1 MTDRPRRTITVTTLA
16 RSSGLAITGISYL
29 LISRILGPAGF
40 GEFTVL
46 VTIATV
52 ATQLGHLS
60 LQYAQT
66 YLWGTSSNR
75 GTLVGTAEV
84 LSLVSGTLSGAS
96 AWVVVYL
103 AGGRLVPVPGLW
115 VLAMAVATVP
125 FAVVVTNLSN
135 LVILG
140 DQINRF
146 NVAYALGA
154 GCQLVAVSALALS
167 GHLSVQSAL
176 ATWVGSEIVP
186 ALVLLHAFP
195 LPHLN
200 FSMTLAKRT
209 LSIALRYHLGVVFL
223 FMLLRADILILN
235 GMVGAVQ
242 VGRYSLAV
250 AVAELTYLTADAIAQ
265 VMLPRQ
271 TDSSIEVSAQ
281 LTARLVR
288 ASAVVG
294 LVSSAG
300 ILLASELIVPLVF
313 GQKYNGVL
321 EPLGVLMP
329 GIVALATV
337 RAASGF
343 LIRLNQPVI
352 FSITASGCM
361 VLNVALNFAL
371 IPQLGIVGSAL
382 ASTVAYVALAAC
394 YVTWISRAASI
405 GLSEFIPRL
414 ADLALIRGGR
424 RPAAGNRERD
434 GESDV

>member
-1 MTDRPRRTITVTTLA
+1 MTDRPRRTITVTTVA
-16 RSSGLAITGISYL
+16 RSVGLGVTGISYL

-40 GEFTVL
+40 GAFTVL
-46 VTIATV
+46 VTIATI

-66 YLWGTSSNR
+66 YLWATPSNR
-75 GTLVGTAEV
+75 NTLVGTAEV
-84 LSLVSGTLSGAS
+84 LSLVSGTLSGAV

-115 VLAMAVATVP
+115 LLALAVATVP

-140 DQINRF
+140 SRINRF

-154 GCQLVAVSALALS
+154 GCQLAAVGALALT

-195 LPHLN
+195 LHRLN
-200 FSMTLAKRT
+200 FSMALAKRT
-209 LSIALRYHLGVVFL
+209 LSIALRYHVGVVFL

-250 AVAELTYLTADAIAQ
+250 AVAELTYLTADAVAQ

-271 TDSSIEVSAQ
+271 TDSSIEDSAR

-288 ASAVVG
+288 ASAIVG

-300 ILLASELIVPLVF
+300 ILLVSELIVPLVF

-321 EPLGVLMP
+321 GPLAVLMP

-343 LIRLNQPVI
+343 LVRLNQPVI
-352 FSITASGCM
+352 FSITACGCM
-361 VLNVALNFAL
+361 ALNVALNFAL

-382 ASTVAYVALAAC
+382 ASSVAYIALATC
-394 YVTWISRAASI
+394 YVAWTSRAAGI
-405 GLSEFIPRL
+405 GLREFIPRP
-414 ADLALIRGGR
+414 ADLALVRGAR
-424 RPAAGNRERD
+424 RRGTEEPRG
-434 GESDV
+434 

>member
-1 MTDRPRRTITVTTLA
+1 MSDRPRKTITVTTLA
-16 RSSGLAITGISYL
+16 RSSSLAVTGISYL

-66 YLWGTSSNR
+66 YLWATPSNR
-75 GTLVGTAEV
+75 DTLVGTAQA
-84 LSLVSGTLSGAS
+84 LSLVSGTLSGAL
-96 AWVVVYL
+96 AWVIVYF
-103 AGGRLVPVPGLW
+103 AGSQVVPVPGLW
-115 VLAMAVATVP
+115 LLAMAVGTVP

-140 DQINRF
+140 NRINRF

-167 GHLSVQSAL
+167 GHLTVPSAL

-186 ALVLLHAFP
+186 ALVLLQAFP
-195 LPHLN
+195 LSRLT
-200 FSMTLAKRT
+200 FSMALAKRT
-209 LSIALRYHLGVVFL
+209 LSVALRYHIGVVFL

-250 AVAELTYLTADAIAQ
+250 AVAELTYLTADAVAQ

-271 TDSSIEVSAQ
+271 TDSSIEDSAQ
-281 LTARLVR
+281 LTALLVR

-300 ILLASELIVPLVF
+300 ILIASELIVPLIF
-313 GQKYNGVL
+313 GHKYNGVL
-321 EPLGVLMP
+321 GPLAVLMP

-343 LIRLNQPVI
+343 LVRLNQPLI

-382 ASTVAYVALAAC
+382 ASTVAYAALAAC
-394 YVTWISRAASI
+394 YVTWTSRAAGI
-405 GLSEFIPRL
+405 GLRNFIPRP

-424 RPAAGNRERD
+424 RRGAGNR
-434 GESDV
+434 GG